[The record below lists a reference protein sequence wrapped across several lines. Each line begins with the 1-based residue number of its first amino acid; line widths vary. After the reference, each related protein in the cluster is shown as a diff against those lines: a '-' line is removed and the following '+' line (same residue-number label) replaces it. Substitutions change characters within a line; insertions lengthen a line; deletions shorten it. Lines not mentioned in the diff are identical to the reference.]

1 MNPKDLIAEIEFEA
15 TSTRRLLERIPAEK
29 LAWAPHDKAMPL
41 GQLAFHVATIPGNNL
56 SFANDGRTN
65 VEVLT
70 AHHIPASKNEI
81 LENFETSL
89 AGALQLLG
97 RISDDW
103 GAQKWDLIKNDHSI
117 FSISRSLFSRLLVLN
132 HFYHH
137 RGELVSYLRIL
148 DVPIPSVYG
157 PSADEDPFA

>member
-1 MNPKDLIAEIEFEA
+1 MNPKDLIAEIEFET

-56 SFANDGRTN
+56 AFADDGRTT

-81 LENFETSL
+81 LENFETSI
-89 AGALQLLG
+89 ARALQLLEK
-97 RISDDW
+97 ISDDW
-103 GAQKWDLIKNDHSI
+103 GTQTWHLVKNDLPI
-117 FSISRSLFSRLLVLN
+117 FSIPRSLMARLLVLN
-132 HFYHH
+132 HWYHH

-148 DVPIPSVYG
+148 DIAIPSVYG